1 MKKDQHKGQ
10 VALVLVLVMTVASA
24 LAVSLASRST
34 VDTRIQQTETQ
45 SVQALLNAQTGIEQL
60 ILNQNDFEASEVDK
74 YKAVRTDIGSNSFD
88 IGRVDSGSSVE
99 INLEGADF
107 VKLTAFKVYWKPDT
121 GNPSAQPAVFISTI
135 KDTGVISDYAYSYD
149 GINGFLPASD
159 TSDYGYV
166 KVTSN
171 IPLTPGVSKI
181 IRITTLGSAAL
192 MRVVPIGA
200 SAIFPSQSRSIK
212 SVGSV
217 KSEDDTVKYGLQY
230 NESLNDTVP
239 AVFDYALFSGGSI
252 IQ

>member
-60 ILNQNDFEASEVDK
+60 ILNQNDFTASEVDK
-74 YKAVRTDIGSNSFD
+74 YNAVRTDIGSNSFD

-99 INLEGADF
+99 INLEGA
-107 VKLTAFKVYWKPDT
+107 VAGLTNFIVYWKPDT
-121 GNPSAQPAVFISTI
+121 GNPSAQPAVFISVI
-135 KDTGVISDYAYSYD
+135 SNSGAISDYAYDYA
-149 GINGFLPASD
+149 GVNGFLPASD
-159 TSDYGYV
+159 TSNYGYA

-200 SAIFPSQSRSIK
+200 SAVFPSQARSIK

>member
-88 IGRVDSGSSVE
+88 VGRVDSGSSVE
-99 INLEGADF
+99 INLEGA
-107 VKLTAFKVYWKPDT
+107 VTGLTNFIVYWKPDT
-121 GNPSAQPAVFISTI
+121 GNPSAQPAIFISVI
-135 KDTGVISDYAYSYD
+135 SNSGAISDYAYSYT
-149 GINGFLPASD
+149 GENGF
-159 TSDYGYV
+159 TSATTGDYGYA
-166 KVTSN
+166 KKTSN

-181 IRITTLGSAAL
+181 IRITTLESAAL
-192 MRVVPIGA
+192 MRVMPIGA
-200 SAIFPSQSRSIK
+200 SAVFPSQARSIK

-239 AVFDYALFSGGSI
+239 GVFDYALFSGGSI

>member
-60 ILNQNDFEASEVDK
+60 ILNQNDSLATGVD
-74 YKAVRTDIGSNSFD
+74 YRAERTDIGSNSFD
-88 IGRVDSGSSVE
+88 VGRVDSGSSVE
-99 INLEGADF
+99 INLEGADPG
-107 VKLTAFKVYWKPDT
+107 LTGFKVYWKPDT
-121 GNPSAQPAVFISTI
+121 GNPSAQPAVFVSLI
-135 KDTGVISDYAYSYD
+135 DNVGVISDHVYDYS
-149 GINGFLPASD
+149 GNNGFTAASD
-159 TSDYGYV
+159 TTEYGY
-166 KVTSN
+166 KKSTLNISLPSN
-171 IPLTPGVSKI
+171 ISK

-192 MRVVPIGA
+192 MKVVPTGA
-200 SAIFPSQSRSIK
+200 SFPPQARSIK

-217 KSEDDTVKYGLQY
+217 NSEDKTVKYGLQY
-230 NESLNDTVP
+230 NESLKDTVP